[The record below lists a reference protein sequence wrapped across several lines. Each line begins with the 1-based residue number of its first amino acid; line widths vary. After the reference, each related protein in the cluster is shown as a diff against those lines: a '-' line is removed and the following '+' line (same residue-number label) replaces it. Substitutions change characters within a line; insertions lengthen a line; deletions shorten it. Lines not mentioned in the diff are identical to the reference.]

1 MILRKFKKLFYLS
14 LYFFKIKK
22 NNFNNFQD
30 VAFEKI
36 NLNRK
41 DGLKVLNKI
50 RNNYSF
56 LHSEMSSEHQV
67 IFSSISQNKNLKI
80 NKILE
85 IGTFDG
91 SNALLLSKL
100 FPNTKILTIDL
111 PDDSREFRETYGRNK
126 PSKMKIFIEK
136 RDNNLKLCT
145 NVKFKQM
152 NSIKLT
158 YEQDEF
164 DLIWIDGAH
173 GYPFVTFDIL
183 NSLRLS
189 NQNVIIMCDDVILS
203 KVNNP
208 DSMYFSNATINT
220 LDILQNDKIIK
231 YDLLLKRLEIKY
243 NYFPEEQKFIAFLKK
258 L

>member
-1 MILRKFKKLFYLS
+1 
-14 LYFFKIKK
+14 
-22 NNFNNFQD
+22 
-30 VAFEKI
+30 
-36 NLNRK
+36 
-41 DGLKVLNKI
+41 
-50 RNNYSF
+50 
-56 LHSEMSSEHQV
+56 
-67 IFSSISQNKNLKI
+67 
-80 NKILE
+80 
-85 IGTFDG
+85 
-91 SNALLLSKL
+91 
-100 FPNTKILTIDL
+100 
-111 PDDSREFRETYGRNK
+111 
-126 PSKMKIFIEK
+126 MKIFIEK

-220 LDILQNDKIIK
+220 LDILKNDKIIK